1 MSPDPGRCC
10 GFVHLLRSGGG
21 GRARPLMHASPP
33 RTPLHCAASCNDTAI
48 CTALVQHGAAIFATT
63 LSDGATAIEKCDPY
77 REGYADCATYL
88 AGARQRW
95 GASVLRKGV
104 VGTAARQQL
113 AIGEGEE
120 ADSQSQER
128 RHGGCTHQVGGS

>member
-1 MSPDPGRCC
+1 MSTPPTATAGEPCPDPRGVQCGRGC
-10 GFVHLLRSGGG
+10 GRDSAAGGPG
-21 GRARPLMHASPP
+21 HPLATARPLTHASTP

-88 AGARQRW
+88 AGARQLR
-95 GASVLRKGV
+95 GASA
-104 VGTAARQQL
+104 VGRRSWGLGRPAGSWG
-113 AIGEGEE
+113 GEG
-120 ADSQSQER
+120 
-128 RHGGCTHQVGGS
+128 G